1 MCVSRSGMADLP
13 ICPRCGHYVP
23 SDSEPGVGPGAP
35 SMTVTGD
42 LAQIVVCMPCGW
54 HEAWQQTQ
62 GELASPESW
71 PLEVPERFYR
81 GLGSC

>member
-1 MCVSRSGMADLP
+1 MTELP

-23 SDSEPGVGPGAP
+23 SDSEPGAGPGAP
-35 SMTVTGD
+35 SMTVTGNSE
-42 LAQIVVCMPCGW
+42 QVMVCMPCGW

-62 GELASPESW
+62 GALSTPDSW